1 MAELNPMSAVYQCGL
16 EGYDEELAKHIG
28 RYVKFKNWKP
38 SMGTVTRDNDFQI
51 VGVQRNFRGKMIWRG
66 VIRDCAPDNWAGQFG
81 TPIDPDDVE
90 FVD

>member
-1 MAELNPMSAVYQCGL
+1 
-16 EGYDEELAKHIG
+16 
-28 RYVKFKNWKP
+28 
-38 SMGTVTRDNDFQI
+38 MGTVTRDNDFQI
-51 VGVQRNFRGKMIWRG
+51 VEVQRNFRGKMIWRG